1 MKLRYFVSTSALVL
15 AAWLGFTF
23 VNEVPTQRYPKL
35 DKYTTAPRLPAAPE
49 LAASGSRLEL
59 SQVSL
64 SH

>member
-1 MKLRYFVSTSALVL
+1 MKLRHFVSTSAVIL

-23 VNEVPTQRYPKL
+23 VHEVPTQPYPKL
-35 DKYTTAPRLPAAPE
+35 DKYTARQPVPASTPLPA
-49 LAASGSRLEL
+49 GDSRLEI

>member
-1 MKLRYFVSTSALVL
+1 MKLRYFVSTSAVIL

-23 VNEVPTQRYPKL
+23 VHEVPTQPYPKL
-35 DKYTTAPRLPAAPE
+35 DKYKATAPLPIGPELPA
-49 LAASGSRLEL
+49 SDSRLEI